1 MKKIITKRGFMLFI
15 FIIGL
20 NISIFAQLKTVTGQ
34 VKDDFGPLPGVS
46 VQIKGT
52 VRGVITDKKGKY
64 NIQVLENDILVFSY
78 TGYTPQEVRVAG
90 KSIIN
95 VIMHE
100 EIEQLLAYHP
110 TLSLEKKT
118 FYIKKEENEWLP
130 KEYNCI

>member
-1 MKKIITKRGFMLFI
+1 MLFI

-20 NISIFAQLKTVTGQ
+20 NISNFAQLKTVTGQ

-78 TGYTPQEVRVAG
+78 TGLRLKKSGLQENQ
-90 KSIIN
+90 S
-95 VIMHE
+95 
-100 EIEQLLAYHP
+100 
-110 TLSLEKKT
+110 
-118 FYIKKEENEWLP
+118 
-130 KEYNCI
+130 